1 MKTSSSGILNW
12 MVTFFRV
19 WRREFRM
26 VFSDIGV
33 ILFFFFL
40 TLMYPV
46 IYTLIYNPETLK
58 DIPVVVVDESRTP
71 SSRELTRMIDAT
83 QGMEVF
89 DYAPTVEEARRIQNS
104 HDAFGILLIPS
115 DYDKRLGRGEQA
127 VCTFYSDM
135 GLLLRYRTFVSA
147 LTDVQMALGT
157 KIQTQ
162 TLDAIG
168 LPAQSA
174 GGAPIA
180 SEAIML
186 GDPTQGFASFI
197 IPGIIVLILQQSMI
211 LGVTMLAGG
220 SSERRR
226 RNGGRDPWAI
236 PAGPVTTVLGK
247 TMCYLTIYI
256 PVSLYVLDIVPM
268 MFNLPHIGNPLDYLL
283 FILPMFL
290 ATSFLA
296 ITISVFVTERE
307 SSMLVVVFT
316 SVVFLFLS
324 GLTWPR
330 FAMNGFWTLLGDMVP
345 ATWGIEGFIR
355 LNSNGS
361 TLAEESEPFCAMWI
375 LSAIYFVTAVVTTR
389 FLYPT
394 SRNRYPLTAPPA
406 KNRLPLI

>member
-1 MKTSSSGILNW
+1 MKTSSSSGIMNW
-12 MVTFFRV
+12 VVTFFRV

-33 ILFFFFL
+33 MLFFFFL
-40 TLMYPV
+40 TLMYPI
-46 IYTLIYNPETLK
+46 IYTIIYNPETLK
-58 DIPVVVVDESRTP
+58 DIPVVVVDESRTA

-83 QGMEVF
+83 QGIEVF
-89 DYAPTVEEARRIQNS
+89 DYAPTVGEARKIQNS

-127 VCTFYSDM
+127 VCTFYADM
-135 GLLLRYRTFVSA
+135 GLLLRYRTFVGA
-147 LTDVQMALGT
+147 LTDVQLALGT
-157 KIQTQ
+157 KIQTEKI
-162 TLDAIG
+162 DAIG
-168 LPAQSA
+168 LPAQNM

-197 IPGIIVLILQQSMI
+197 IPGIVVLILQQSMI

-247 TMCYLTIYI
+247 TMCYLTLYI
-256 PVSLYVLDIVPM
+256 PISLYVLDIVPM
-268 MFNLPHIGNPLDYLL
+268 MFNLPHIGDPLDYLL
-283 FILPMFL
+283 FIIPMLL

-296 ITISVFVTERE
+296 ITVSVFVTERE

-330 FAMNGFWTLLGDMVP
+330 FAMNGFWTLLGDMIP

-361 TLAEESEPFCAMWI
+361 TLAQESVPFCAMWI
-375 LSAIYFVTAVVTTR
+375 MSAVYFVTAVLTTR
-389 FLYPT
+389 FLYPASKVGRHSVAA
-394 SRNRYPLTAPPA
+394 SRTVSR
-406 KNRLPLI
+406 